1 LQPLP
6 PQYTEIDDDDDEE
19 MVAAKRH
26 IQYLKEGIDR
36 KYREAKVRGETF
48 GRGTNGSAPC
58 ITRRPIVCCI

>member
-1 LQPLP
+1 MKMFALQPLP

-36 KYREAKVRGETF
+36 KYREAKVRRET
-48 GRGTNGSAPC
+48 GAGPMGAALALRA
-58 ITRRPIVCCI
+58 VQ